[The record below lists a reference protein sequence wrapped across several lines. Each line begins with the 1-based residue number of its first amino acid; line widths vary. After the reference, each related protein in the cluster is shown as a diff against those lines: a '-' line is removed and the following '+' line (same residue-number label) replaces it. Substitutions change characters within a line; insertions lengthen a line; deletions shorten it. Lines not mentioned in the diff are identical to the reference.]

1 MDNLRN
7 NDGCGVVRGIRSVRG
22 CCGILPEN
30 CLTPMQRGVDTTLRN
45 SDWRHASRF
54 EASVVSIGDVTM
66 VGVTVLPCRGF

>member
-1 MDNLRN
+1 
-7 NDGCGVVRGIRSVRG
+7 
-22 CCGILPEN
+22 
-30 CLTPMQRGVDTTLRN
+30 MQRGVDTTLRN